1 MANNYSGCCTIMKL
15 NMNLNEQPFNRIKN
29 RTKTIELRLNDEK
42 RSQLK
47 EKDLIEF
54 TNIKTLESIIVE
66 VVELYKY
73 NSFDDLYKHFD
84 KISLG
89 YDAEEIADPK
99 DMEKYYSINEQGN
112 CGVIGI
118 KIKVLEERK

>member
-73 NSFDDLYKHFD
+73 NSFDELYKHFD

-89 YDAEEIADPK
+89 YDADEIADPK
-99 DMEKYYSINEQGN
+99 DMEKYYSKNEQGN

>member
-1 MANNYSGCCTIMKL
+1 MKF
-15 NMNLNEQPFNRIKN
+15 NMSLNEHPFDFIKHGK
-29 RTKTIELRLNDEK
+29 KTIETRLDDEK

-73 NSFDDLYKHFD
+73 NNFDELYKHFD

-89 YDAEEIADPK
+89 YDADEIADPK
-99 DMEKYYSINEQGN
+99 DMEKYYSKKEQET

-118 KIKVLEERK
+118 KIKAVGDRK

>member
-99 DMEKYYSINEQGN
+99 DMEKYYSKNEQGN

>member
-73 NSFDDLYKHFD
+73 NSFEELYKHFD

-89 YDAEEIADPK
+89 YDADEIADPK
-99 DMEKYYSINEQGN
+99 DMEKYYSKNEQGN